1 MTVVTILTRD
11 GSPLRTVFNIH
22 VSRIQKFRVN
32 SLITLSLIICRFV
45 IALARNWWDAA
56 SHPTLP
62 RCPWVAVQYSP
73 SVHISRY
80 ADAPASCPTNACS
93 VWAELHR
100 FHRQKPR
107 TNPLVLCSSR
117 GKNAA
122 RIRLH
127 SAGGLQADN
136 AHFNASLA
144 RFAEADLLLK
154 NYLVPLAPPNY
165 SRLCKSWKKHNTQ
178 LCLHGKKNA

>member
-1 MTVVTILTRD
+1 MGCCLPSHLATV
-11 GSPLRTVFNIH
+11 PLGGGAVF
-22 VSRIQKFRVN
+22 
-32 SLITLSLIICRFV
+32 
-45 IALARNWWDAA
+45 A
-56 SHPTLP
+56 
-62 RCPWVAVQYSP
+62 

-136 AHFNASLA
+136 THFNASLA

-165 SRLCKSWKKHNTQ
+165 SRLCKSWKNTILNYVCMGKKCVMSWGLNKYLFLQ
-178 LCLHGKKNA
+178 ALSIFFLNLNCVWLCLILC

>member
-11 GSPLRTVFNIH
+11 GSPPRTVFNIH

-45 IALARNWWDAA
+45 IALTRNWWDAA

-62 RCPWVAVQYSP
+62 RCPWVACSIRP
-73 SVHISRY
+73 CARSRY
-80 ADAPASCPTNACS
+80 ADAPASCPTNACG
-93 VWAELHR
+93 VWAELRR
-100 FHRQKPR
+100 FDRQKPR
-107 TNPLVLCSSR
+107 TNPLALCSSR

-154 NYLVPLAPPNY
+154 NYLVPFARPNY
-165 SRLCKSWKKHNTQ
+165 CRLCDREKRNTQ
-178 LCLHGKKNA
+178 LCLHGKNA